1 MDELAK
7 DRAAKDAESAGWK
20 PGEAFE
26 FEKAAETEP
35 QTAPALRRLTD
46 MQYDVLHDDFQQG
59 ETLAGLESEKAVQKW
74 TADRLRLKQGRS
86 YSVEREVHVADEGA
100 RYSDPGEGDRRER
113 PPWR

>member
-1 MDELAK
+1 MSWQKIARRRTRKL
-7 DRAAKDAESAGWK
+7 AGWK

-59 ETLAGLESEKAVQKW
+59 ETLAGLEVGSCPEW
-74 TADRLRLKQGRS
+74 TVDRSTPETGTVLLG
-86 YSVEREVHVADEGA
+86 GA
-100 RYSDPGEGDRRER
+100 
-113 PPWR
+113 

>member
-46 MQYDVLHDDFQQG
+46 MQYDVLLDDFQQG